1 MNKKEHT
8 ITSLYEER
16 VKNYNKE
23 NEDGISCKTFGKL
36 IVTARYWDDLM
47 VEHGKDSDCSF
58 FVSKHSSI
66 MWIIEKA
73 NDVDSAVDG
82 VFDYVVENRRFF

>member
-1 MNKKEHT
+1 MKNKEHT

-36 IVTARYWDDLM
+36 IVTA
-47 VEHGKDSDCSF
+47 
-58 FVSKHSSI
+58 
-66 MWIIEKA
+66 
-73 NDVDSAVDG
+73 
-82 VFDYVVENRRFF
+82 